1 MIQETN
7 KHLVQLLID
16 LKGQF
21 GSQRPLTAALSD
33 NTDPGLLLARAARDA
48 AYAEV
53 LDFVEAAVR
62 EMTHVPADLT
72 PDIPETPVGPIDL
85 DSYLE
90 AL

>member
-1 MIQETN
+1 MQETN
-7 KHLVQLLID
+7 KNLVQLLID
-16 LKGQF
+16 LKGQY

-53 LDFVEAAVR
+53 IDFVEAAVR
-62 EMTHVPADLT
+62 DITHVPSELT
-72 PDIPETPVGPIDL
+72 PDIPETPAGPMDL